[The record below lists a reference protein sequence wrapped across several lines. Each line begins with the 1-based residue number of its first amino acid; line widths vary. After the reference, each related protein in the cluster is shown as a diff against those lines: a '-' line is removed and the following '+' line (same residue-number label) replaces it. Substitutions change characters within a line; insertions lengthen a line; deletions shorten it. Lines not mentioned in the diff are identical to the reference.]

1 MFSSL
6 VWEICS
12 SGLYRWRSADR
23 LDHLLGLMTK
33 SSWIG
38 SSPGMQADSVVPS
51 IMLRDVADM
60 LRLLIIDD
68 SRMVQAKRLR
78 SFSHRPS
85 QKA

>member
-23 LDHLLGLMTK
+23 LDHFVLG
-33 SSWIG
+33 G
-38 SSPGMQADSVVPS
+38 DG
-51 IMLRDVADM
+51 RDVADM
-60 LRLLIIDD
+60 VRLLIIDD